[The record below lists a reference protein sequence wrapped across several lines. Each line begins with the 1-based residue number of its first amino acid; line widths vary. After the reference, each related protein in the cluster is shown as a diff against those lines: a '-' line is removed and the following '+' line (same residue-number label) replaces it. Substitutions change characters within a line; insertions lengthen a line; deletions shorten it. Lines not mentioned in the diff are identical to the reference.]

1 MISNALAGK
10 PLPIYGDGLNVR
22 DWLYAVDHCS
32 AILRVLQKGMIGET
46 YNIGGDCEKTNIE
59 IVDSI
64 CSLLDNLAPIPD
76 GTSYSAQKS
85 FVKDR
90 LGHDHR
96 YGIDSSKICLELG
109 WKAQETFSMAI
120 NKTVNSTSFVL

>member
-1 MISNALAGK
+1 
-10 PLPIYGDGLNVR
+10 
-22 DWLYAVDHCS
+22 
-32 AILRVLQKGMIGET
+32 MIGET